1 MRNLSMG
8 CNGDVTECA
17 IPADSAD
24 AIQGRPAS
32 SLGSLA
38 ILTAILRASSRV
50 SFAALPSG
58 YGWEI
63 KRKNPKRVCALRV
76 PELCLN
82 LGF

>member
-24 AIQGRPAS
+24 AIQGHPIS

-38 ILTAILRASSRV
+38 MLTAILRASSPV
-50 SFAALPSG
+50 SFAGSAFRLRLG
-58 YGWEI
+58 DQKKE
-63 KRKNPKRVCALRV
+63 PKAAVCV
-76 PELCLN
+76 
-82 LGF
+82 